1 LTGFDAYLSARWGDG
16 PAEYVSP
23 EDRRKCDVR
32 LDSMWRAIAAITGTS
47 AAAPVTSEVHSSRAL
62 PAVLTI
68 GDQRRLV
75 WDAGLGTVLEALA
88 FPLPHPQPRPVVEAM
103 LRRIF
108 AVRYVL
114 AGWPAEASDE
124 VRRAERL
131 LEETPIDR
139 FHQIHADAE
148 SQFDVWLLTEMQ
160 ERFALG
166 HELAHYLHG
175 VDPDGFERCA
185 SRIRDV
191 VESLKGADE
200 PGKPVRNLDPY
211 AWYARN
217 RDGDSAVP
225 VRKNW
230 RSRVADVAAALNS
243 SPAIRE
249 EITCDV
255 ISSLA
260 VGWDA
265 HRRQGGWTAIM
276 GVACS
281 RLALANLGV
290 LLGIDGWIAG
300 SQPAIEVPPAGITTR
315 GECLNL
321 IVPWLLPGVLA
332 GQGTRARGEEDIFEA
347 MLLASERHEGTL
359 GPALAALGAVP
370 PSSDGE
376 VLGTDELL
384 IRAGFLFLRA
394 SPDWRSASAAAKQG
408 RDGPGGPRPPR
419 TGG

>member
-1 LTGFDAYLSARWGDG
+1 MTGFDAYLGARWGDG

-23 EDRRKCDVR
+23 EDRRKSDVR
-32 LDSMWRAIAAITGTS
+32 LNSLWRAITAITGTT
-47 AAAPVTSEVHSSRAL
+47 AEAPFTSEVHSSRAL

-75 WDAGLGTVLEALA
+75 WDAGLGTMLEALA
-88 FPLPHPQPRPVVEAM
+88 FPMPYPQPRPVVEAM

-108 AVRYVL
+108 AVRYLV
-114 AGWPAEASDE
+114 AGWPAEASDQ

-131 LEETPIDR
+131 LQETPIDR
-139 FHQIHADAE
+139 HHQIHADAE

-166 HELAHYLHG
+166 HELAHYLRG

-185 SRIRDV
+185 SRIHDV

-200 PGKPVRNLDPY
+200 PDKPVRHLDSY
-211 AWYARN
+211 AWYVRN
-217 RDGDSAVP
+217 RGDDSSLP

-230 RSRVADVAAALNS
+230 RSRVEDVAAALDS
-243 SPAIRE
+243 SPSIHE
-249 EITCDV
+249 EIACDV

-260 VGWDA
+260 VGLDA
-265 HRRQGGWTAIM
+265 HRRQSGWTAIM

-290 LLGIDGWIAG
+290 LLGIDGWIAE
-300 SQPAIEVPPAGITTR
+300 SRPAIEVPPAGIATR

-321 IVPWLLPGVLA
+321 IVPWMLSDVLG
-332 GQGTRARGEEDIFEA
+332 GQGTQDFFEA
-347 MLLASERHEGTL
+347 MLLASEKHEGILGSVLATL
-359 GPALAALGAVP
+359 DDVP
-370 PSSDGE
+370 SPSDGE
-376 VLGTDELL
+376 VLGTDEIL

-394 SPDWRSASAAAKQG
+394 SPDWRSASAAAKQR
-408 RDGPGGPRPPR
+408 RDGPGGPRLPR